1 MNLPADLWFVMLRV
15 SEISYKPFH
24 SQPPGLS
31 WGSQHF
37 QWQCLPSHRPAG
49 RSERL
54 DHCSVKE
61 GAAGDGNHGVGSR
74 GTRDNSSTAAE
85 RRLIPSSHK
94 FQNVTPCCSRYKES
108 TLFCGRLTLFAFR
121 NGLWK
126 WLAMILRP
134 ISASAPLAFTDK
146 GLWHSQRVLQTQ
158 HSSFCLCC
166 HQFSQLWGIS
176 FLQMESKQL
185 DSVYLSSAAITQIQT
200 GLSLEHSQGQHIG
213 ELHFTA
219 FPWAKINHEIMQRI
233 ESTEKVFLKEKR
245 AADSDEARRFSLN

>member
-1 MNLPADLWFVMLRV
+1 MGDTAFPVAVPANPQASWELREAG
-15 SEISYKPFH
+15 SLL
-24 SQPPGLS
+24 SQG
-31 WGSQHF
+31 GSCRG
-37 QWQCLPSHRPAG
+37 WQPWSGH
-49 RSERL
+49 
-54 DHCSVKE
+54 
-61 GAAGDGNHGVGSR
+61 R

-94 FQNVTPCCSRYKES
+94 FQSVTPCCSRYKES
-108 TLFCGRLTLFAFR
+108 TLFSGRLTLFAFR
-121 NGLWK
+121 NGFWK

-166 HQFSQLWGIS
+166 YQFSQLWGIS

-200 GLSLEHSQGQHIG
+200 GLSLEHSQGQHVG

-219 FPWAKINHEIMQRI
+219 FPWEKIHHEIM
-233 ESTEKVFLKEKR
+233 
-245 AADSDEARRFSLN
+245 